1 MEKMEKK
8 SNSIKHRMVRQR
20 TRAIWTL
27 LYREIRPLLEE
38 IQEKLNNAENA
49 NDITNNKI
57 WNVYHLCS
65 DQIRKCVLIII
76 EILKF
81 NEEFKAYEDVQE
93 SLQCVYERLSCCHEK
108 LISIDEY
115 IDKIL
120 SLSDVCTGG
129 DDSIVLNKM
138 YFVNWIDQTF
148 EVLNNL
154 SNVVYRNACKTTE
167 EEYDVWQ
174 NELVTC
180 VTGIHTCIDELL
192 LCAMTLCKYCLPSDQ
207 LIVKARCQVVLRET
221 KALLGDL
228 IIGDLDAV
236 FQASKETIKM
246 PIKPSNINVLIDV
259 LKDVLYVLET
269 NTNTALLALLVHCFA
284 CNTSPVE
291 ILKQHLMGGN
301 GEICKDKDHE
311 DCEFVKE
318 FDLYNERLMQIGS
331 FAISCSSDDQRVLN
345 LRSGLASLEALDPH
359 LVPAVIVEP
368 KSFNTSLLV
377 DIWKR
382 EVNEIRDNVFLIV
395 DPSAFV
401 QKAKQ
406 MIHQKLLEI
415 MKESAY
421 DNIKTCSV
429 INIGSIMKEF
439 FDVYQTCEP
448 DALPDK
454 DKLLPLLRDLNKA
467 QLECKVVS
475 NILSSGDDFLYPT
488 KKLENKEAT
497 YDQLLKRLKLLYTIV
512 NRINTLLSPKESD
525 EQLFEGEQSKIKSDT
540 QTVNNFNT
548 YVNSP
553 RKMMN
558 LTRSLFGRTT
568 NIRSSTAKFPLAILT
583 KNLKV
588 RKDLSFSIKLDELC
602 NDVSGIKMRNT
613 SILYHSPMNNR
624 SSLRKAVLS
633 RHCMKTPESLDNDS
647 NIDNVFEEDFMDE
660 AMSLQ
665 ITDVLNEINNL
676 TYTRARQLNLTYDN
690 ADSDKDHSRNNV
702 DWDKDHSRNNV
713 LNISVNN
720 ETITKR
726 VWNITVNSDFSSA
739 SQPSNVDTLERIND
753 YNLVTSKLSD
763 LRSVQLETSL

>member
-1 MEKMEKK
+1 MENK
-8 SNSIKHRMVRQR
+8 SNSVKHQMVRQR
-20 TRAIWTL
+20 TKAIWTL

-38 IQEKLNNAENA
+38 IQEKLNNAETT
-49 NDITNNKI
+49 NDSTINKI
-57 WNVYHLCS
+57 LNVYNLCN
-65 DQIRKCVLIII
+65 DQIRKCVLITI

-81 NEEFKAYEDVQE
+81 NKEFKVHEDVQE

-108 LISIDEY
+108 LTSIDEY

-120 SLSDVCTGG
+120 NPSNACTEG
-129 DDSIVLNKM
+129 DDSIVSNTM

-154 SNVVYRNACKTTE
+154 SNIVYRNDCKTSE
-167 EEYDVWQ
+167 DDDVWQ

-180 VTGIHTCIDELL
+180 VTGIHTCVDELL
-192 LCAMTLCKYCLPSDQ
+192 LCAMTLCRYCLPSDQ

-228 IIGDLDAV
+228 IVGDLDSV
-236 FQASKETIKM
+236 FQATKETIKL

-284 CNTSPVE
+284 YNTSPVE
-291 ILKQHLMGGN
+291 LLKKHLLEGTGGN
-301 GEICKDKDHE
+301 CKDKDHE

-359 LVPAVIVEP
+359 LVPAVMIEP
-368 KSFNTSLLV
+368 KSYNTYLLV

-406 MIHQKLLEI
+406 MMHQQLLEI
-415 MKESAY
+415 IKESTY
-421 DNIKTCSV
+421 NNIKICSV
-429 INIGSIMKEF
+429 INIGSITKEF
-439 FDVYQTCEP
+439 FDVYKNCEP
-448 DALPDK
+448 DALQDK
-454 DKLLPLLRDLNKA
+454 DKLLPLLQDLNKA

-475 NILSSGDDFLYPT
+475 NILSSGDDFQYPT
-488 KKLENKEAT
+488 KKVDNKEAT
-497 YDQLLKRLKLLYTIV
+497 FDQLLKRLKLLYTIV
-512 NRINTLLSPKESD
+512 NRINTLLSPQEID
-525 EQLFEGEQSKIKSDT
+525 EQFFEEDQSKIKNVT
-540 QTVNNFNT
+540 HTVNNFNT

-553 RKMMN
+553 RKTINM
-558 LTRSLFGRTT
+558 TKSLFGRTT

-583 KNLKV
+583 KNFKL

-602 NDVSGIKMRNT
+602 NDVSGIKTRNT
-613 SILYHSPMNNR
+613 SILYHSPMKNR

-633 RHCMKTPESLDNDS
+633 RHCMKTPENFIRDND
-647 NIDNVFEEDFMDE
+647 NNDNDGLEEDFMDE

-676 TYTRARQLNLTYDN
+676 TFTRPRQLNLTYDN
-690 ADSDKDHSRNNV
+690 EDSGQEHSR
-702 DWDKDHSRNNV
+702 SNV

-726 VWNITVNSDFSSA
+726 VWNITVNSDLSNT
-739 SQPSNVDTLERIND
+739 SQPSNVDTLERLND

-763 LRSVQLETSL
+763 LRTVQFETSL